1 MTEKPSDSVHRDVD
15 GATETVGAEPPSD
28 NLSPT
33 GQGGRLLATILI
45 ASFATSPLTIARL
58 ILPLIALGMGAST
71 MFVGV
76 MGSLFTVAPMLS
88 SVRFG
93 RWVDRT
99 GTLVPILCS
108 CFLILVGSVIFLLVP
123 VHQTLLAV
131 ACLVGTG
138 AVLSHVASTRAV
150 SEIGSTSDRARNL
163 GYLVSSY
170 SLFQFFGPILAGA
183 AYDHAGP
190 GMAVMTIGLFAACSL
205 VGIMSRMHNYHGS
218 AVAPRTGGA
227 HGSAIDLLRLRTL
240 RRWLLINSVFSAVQ
254 TFFPFVVSLHAVEI
268 GISPTMAGVVLG
280 AFSIG
285 TVVSRLSVPVL
296 TRRLSAPVILF
307 SSLIVGA
314 TTYAMLPYM
323 HHFHPLI
330 GVSAVLGMAIGLG
343 VPISL
348 ALIYAA
354 APAGR
359 MNESVGLS
367 MALTN
372 FLQTISPLAL
382 GLAVTGMGLAPMIW
396 ILTLGMVVAAITA
409 LQGIGE

>member
-1 MTEKPSDSVHRDVD
+1 MTEKPLESIHRDVD
-15 GATETVGAEPPSD
+15 RTTGTVRTKPPSD
-28 NLSPT
+28 DLPPT
-33 GQGGRLLATILI
+33 GQGGQLLATILI

-108 CFLILVGSVIFLLVP
+108 CSLILLGSVLFLLVP

-131 ACLVGTG
+131 ACLVGAG
-138 AVLSHVASTRAV
+138 AMLSHVASTRAV
-150 SEIGSTSDRARNL
+150 SEVGETTDRARNL

-205 VGIMSRMHNYHGS
+205 VGIASRMHNYRGN
-218 AVAPRTGGA
+218 AAPPREAGTRGG
-227 HGSAIDLLRLRTL
+227 AIDLLRLQTL

-254 TFFPFVVSLHAVEI
+254 TFVPFVVSLHAVEI
-268 GISPTMAGVVLG
+268 GISPTMAGMVLG
-280 AFSIG
+280 AFSLG
-285 TVVSRLSVPVL
+285 TVVSRISVPVL

-307 SSLIVGA
+307 SALIVGA
-314 TTYAMLPYM
+314 ATYAMLPYM
-323 HHFHPLI
+323 HHFHPLL
-330 GVSAVLGMAIGLG
+330 GVSTVLGMAIGLG

-354 APAGR
+354 APADR

-396 ILTLGMVVAAITA
+396 ILALGMVGASIMAVRGT
-409 LQGIGE
+409 GE